1 MKSTEFFV
9 KIHLGSFTPPMV
21 NLIFPCILYFR
32 GHSSAAKTLNN
43 ITTIQQFGLTIF
55 RNKSIFAVMQLAKE
69 VKYLIH
75 KEVLLEWRSKY
86 TINGVLLYVV
96 STIFTCYLSF
106 VSLGDKLTWNALFWI
121 IMLFASINGV
131 SKSFLQETKG
141 QQLYSYVLASPAA
154 VLISKTVY
162 NTLLMLVLTTI
173 ALGFYTLVFDSFT
186 PPDLLLYYVA
196 VVMGSISF
204 STVFTMV
211 SAIASKAGNGGMLMA
226 ILSFPIIIPVLI
238 LLIKLA
244 KNAVDGLPWENSYD
258 EIGMLLVV
266 NVLTVA
272 TSLLL
277 FPYLW
282 RD

>member
-1 MKSTEFFV
+1 
-9 KIHLGSFTPPMV
+9 
-21 NLIFPCILYFR
+21 
-32 GHSSAAKTLNN
+32 
-43 ITTIQQFGLTIF
+43 
-55 RNKSIFAVMQLAKE
+55 MQLAKE

-106 VSLGDKLTWNALFWI
+106 VSLSDKLAWNALFWI
-121 IMLFASINGV
+121 ILLFASINGV

-141 QQLYSYVLASPAA
+141 QQLYSYILASPAA

-162 NTLLMLVLTTI
+162 NILLMLVLTTM

-196 VVMGSISF
+196 VVLGSISF

>member
-1 MKSTEFFV
+1 
-9 KIHLGSFTPPMV
+9 
-21 NLIFPCILYFR
+21 
-32 GHSSAAKTLNN
+32 
-43 ITTIQQFGLTIF
+43 
-55 RNKSIFAVMQLAKE
+55 MQLAKE

-141 QQLYSYVLASPAA
+141 QQLYSYILASPAA
-154 VLISKTVY
+154 VLISKMIY
-162 NTLLMLVLTTI
+162 NVLLMLILTTI
-173 ALGFYTLVFDSFT
+173 ALGFYILVFGT
-186 PPDLLLYYVA
+186 YNGTNLLMYYLA
-196 VVMGSISF
+196 IILGAISF

-226 ILSFPIIIPVLI
+226 ILSFPIIIPILI

-244 KNAVDGLPWENSYD
+244 KNAVDGLPWDTSYD
-258 EIGMLLVV
+258 EIGMLLAV
-266 NVLTVA
+266 NAVTVA
-272 TSLLL
+272 TALLL

-282 RD
+282 RE